1 MMPDVKKELPYE
13 GAKEMLLVYNVD
25 DRAFLRNL
33 VQVMVEELPA
43 VKKKKTP
50 KGE

>member
-1 MMPDVKKELPYE
+1 
-13 GAKEMLLVYNVD
+13 MLLVDNVD
-25 DRAFLRNL
+25 DQEFLQDL

-43 VKKKKTP
+43 VKKKKTA